1 MPPRWAS
8 LAASACTREGRS
20 RHFDL
25 VGGGGYLWTIDLT
38 AAAILVVGFACAC
51 GPLTREEGLR
61 VPVRLTGAHNVS
73 NAVNSFW
80 QAVLSWAQFC
90 CNAVE
95 LLN

>member
-38 AAAILVVGFACAC
+38 AAAILVVGFACASW
-51 GPLTREEGLR
+51 PLDPRGRLACARAPDGAQRIKCR
-61 VPVRLTGAHNVS
+61 VAGRAQLGS
-73 NAVNSFW
+73 
-80 QAVLSWAQFC
+80 VLLQSC
-90 CNAVE
+90 
-95 LLN
+95 